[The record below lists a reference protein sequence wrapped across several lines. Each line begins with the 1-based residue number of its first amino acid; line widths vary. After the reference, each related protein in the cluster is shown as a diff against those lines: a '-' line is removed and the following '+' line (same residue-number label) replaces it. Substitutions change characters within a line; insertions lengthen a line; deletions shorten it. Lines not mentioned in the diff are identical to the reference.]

1 MTIVSTGLDVDRA
14 DNDAFHVFQNFP
26 NPFEYETDFYII
38 VPEKEDYTITI
49 FDLSGKQI
57 IQYNTVL
64 EMGCHNFSFYA
75 GNSGTYVLSI
85 FSMQNQQNIKMEQL
99 GVTHNNT
106 PILKYNGLK
115 TINRNNH
122 EGIKQN
128 SIKSNFEYSIGDEL
142 KFKGYAT
149 GEFDEIIDTPSESS
163 FYLFNIANEIP
174 NSPLEGMTISEEE
187 QIVWNWNIVPN
198 ALGYK
203 WNILNDFASAIN
215 IGSLT
220 TYTQTGLSCDS
231 NHILYVWAYNSCGV
245 SDELVLQSN
254 TSPCS
259 PTIVPCPGIPTI
271 NYGDDTYNT
280 VQIGNQCWLRENL
293 KYLPSVVGAGMG
305 NYSETEPF
313 YYVYGYNGT
322 NVTEAKATLNYQ
334 TYGVLYNWAAALNGE
349 DGSYNNPSGVQG
361 ICPDDWHLPSHEE
374 WNDLIEY
381 LGGEIVAGGKLKSTT
396 LWNSPNTGATNESG
410 FSALPGGRLALVN
423 FGAIETYGYWW
434 TTSGTY
440 GTKSMTTYFMMS
452 YNNAE
457 IGQAS
462 VVANRGF
469 SVRCVKD

>member
-1 MTIVSTGLDVDRA
+1 MKKTLITIIWLALNITVLYSQQISFSFTGYHSCEYIELDSILIENTTRICDTTLYYPDTVLTIVSTGLDVDRA

-198 ALGYK
+198 ALGY
-203 WNILNDFASAIN
+203 
-215 IGSLT
+215 
-220 TYTQTGLSCDS
+220 
-231 NHILYVWAYNSCGV
+231 
-245 SDELVLQSN
+245 
-254 TSPCS
+254 
-259 PTIVPCPGIPTI
+259 
-271 NYGDDTYNT
+271 
-280 VQIGNQCWLRENL
+280 
-293 KYLPSVVGAGMG
+293 
-305 NYSETEPF
+305 
-313 YYVYGYNGT
+313 
-322 NVTEAKATLNYQ
+322 
-334 TYGVLYNWAAALNGE
+334 
-349 DGSYNNPSGVQG
+349 
-361 ICPDDWHLPSHEE
+361 
-374 WNDLIEY
+374 
-381 LGGEIVAGGKLKSTT
+381 
-396 LWNSPNTGATNESG
+396 
-410 FSALPGGRLALVN
+410 
-423 FGAIETYGYWW
+423 
-434 TTSGTY
+434 
-440 GTKSMTTYFMMS
+440 
-452 YNNAE
+452 
-457 IGQAS
+457 
-462 VVANRGF
+462 
-469 SVRCVKD
+469 